1 MKKMLIALDSSP
13 SSFKAV
19 EYVAQQFGEARDL
32 HVGLVH
38 ILPNLPAIFWDEGH
52 ILSGDEKL
60 ERQKVVDKWIAE
72 RKATMEPVFKRAREI
87 LTASG
92 VKAQSID
99 TKSVSDSTD
108 IADSIIEEAR
118 DGGYQTIVA
127 GRCERSS
134 KHILGGVASKIVSQ
148 GRGMVVTIVE

>member
-1 MKKMLIALDSSP
+1 MKKMLIALDAGP

-19 EYVAQQFGEARDL
+19 EYVAQQFGEAREL
-32 HVGLVH
+32 QIGLVH

-52 ILSGDEKL
+52 ILSGDEKQ
-60 ERQKVVDKWIAE
+60 ERQKIVDKWIAE
-72 RKATMEPVFKRAREI
+72 RKSTMEPVFKQATAI

-92 VKAQSID
+92 VKSQNIQS
-99 TKSVSDSTD
+99 TSVSDSTD
-108 IADSIIEEAR
+108 IADSIIEAAR

-148 GRGMVVTIVE
+148 ARGMVVTIVE